1 MHYSGRGL
9 LWGLIGISSL
19 TFAQPEEVDLRRQ
32 LEELQQRYEAQQNA
46 LMILEQR
53 IRQVEGRRAEA
64 VAQTGQ
70 RGAPAAPATQT
81 AQTSQSP
88 QPAQTASAGSG
99 YGQSLRDSSEPAP
112 SVEALYG
119 EASGF
124 FGGGAFSIEPGLTYT
139 HYDTRQLFLNGFL
152 ALDAIFLGNLGID
165 EINADTFTFD
175 LTGRYNWRE
184 RWQFDANVPLVYRKT
199 TYQSAGAGGSSAQFS
214 EKSVTGDPRLGDIS
228 VGVAYKFLDE
238 SPGIPD
244 AVASLRVRM
253 PTGTDPY
260 GIKLNLVPGNDNL
273 NVPDDLPTGNGV
285 WSVTPGISLVKTSD
299 PAVLFGN
306 LSYTY
311 HLEGDFS
318 DISPQVGVKVPGKV
332 QLGNYFQFGLG
343 VAFALNERM
352 SMSMS
357 FSELISR
364 SSRIK
369 PDGGPWQTVNGSDAN
384 AAYFN
389 LGMTYAATDR
399 LTVVPSLAIGLTPD
413 APDFSFSLKFPYY
426 Y

>member
-1 MHYSGRGL
+1 MHQPGRYLLLGL
-9 LWGLIGISSL
+9 LGVGSAAV
-19 TFAQPEEVDLRRQ
+19 AQPEAADLRQQ
-32 LEELQQRYEAQQNA
+32 LEALQQRYEAQQNA
-46 LMILEQR
+46 LMVLEQR

-64 VAQTGQ
+64 LAQANE
-70 RGAPAAPATQT
+70 RSAPASPASPPAPQR
-81 AQTSQSP
+81 
-88 QPAQTASAGSG
+88 TASAGSG
-99 YGQSLRDSSEPAP
+99 YGESLRDSSEPAP
-112 SVEALYG
+112 SVEALYQ

-124 FGGGAFSIEPGLTYT
+124 FGGGRFSIEPGLTYS

-175 LTGRYNWRE
+175 LTGRYNWRQ
-184 RWQFDANVPLVYRKT
+184 RWQFDLNLPLVYRQT
-199 TYQSAGAGGSSAQFS
+199 TYQSAGAGGASAQFS
-214 EKSVTGDPRLGDIS
+214 EKTVTGDPRLGDIS
-228 VGVAYKFLDE
+228 AGVSYKFLDE
-238 SPGIPD
+238 APGRPD

-253 PTGTDPY
+253 PTGKDPY
-260 GIKLNLVPGNDNL
+260 GIKLNAVSGNDNL

-285 WSVTPGISLVKTSD
+285 WAVTPGIALVKTVD

-318 DISPQVGVKVPGKV
+318 DISPQIGVKVPGKV
-332 QLGNYFQFGLG
+332 QLGNYFQFGVG
-343 VAFALNERM
+343 MAFALNERM
-352 SMSMS
+352 SLSMS

-369 PDGGPWQTVNGSDAN
+369 PDGSSWQTVNGSDAN

-389 LGMTYAATDR
+389 LGMTFAATDR

>member
-1 MHYSGRGL
+1 MQYSGRGL
-9 LWGLIGISSL
+9 VWGLIGVSSVA
-19 TFAQPEEVDLRRQ
+19 FAQPEEVDLRRQ
-32 LEELQQRYEAQQNA
+32 LEELQKRYEAQQNA

-64 VAQTGQ
+64 VAEANQ
-70 RGAPAAPATQT
+70 RNVPVSPPTQT
-81 AQTSQSP
+81 AQSTQSSQP
-88 QPAQTASAGSG
+88 TQTARAGSG
-99 YGQSLRDSSEPAP
+99 YGESLKESSEPAP
-112 SVEALYG
+112 SVEALYQ

-124 FGGGAFSIEPGLTYT
+124 FGGGTFSLEPGITYS

-175 LTGRYNWRE
+175 LTGRYNWRQ
-184 RWQFDANVPLVYRKT
+184 RWQFDANIPVVYRQT
-199 TYQSAGAGGSSAQFS
+199 TYQSAGAGGSSAEFS
-214 EKSVTGDPRLGDIS
+214 EEKVTGDPRLGDIS

-238 SPGIPD
+238 SPGVPD

-253 PTGTDPY
+253 PTGKDPY
-260 GIKLNLVPGNDNL
+260 GIKLDTVPGNDNL
-273 NVPDDLPTGNGV
+273 SVPEDLPTGNGV
-285 WSVTPGISLVKTSD
+285 WSVTPGISLVKTVD

-318 DISPQVGVKVPGKV
+318 DISPQIGVKVPGKV
-332 QLGNYFQFGLG
+332 QLGNYFQLG
-343 VAFALNERM
+343 VGMAFALNERM

-364 SSRIK
+364 SSRIR
-369 PDGGPWQTVNGSDAN
+369 PDGSGWQTVNGSDVN

-389 LGMTYAATDR
+389 LGATFAATDR

-413 APDFSFSLKFPYY
+413 APDFSVSVKFPYY

>member
-1 MHYSGRGL
+1 MYKPGRGL
-9 LWGLIGISSL
+9 VWGLIGISSVAI
-19 TFAQPEEVDLRRQ
+19 AQPEEADLRRQ
-32 LEELQQRYEAQQNA
+32 LETLQQRYEAQQNA

-53 IRQVEGRRAEA
+53 LRQVEGRSTQA
-64 VAQTGQ
+64 VADASQ
-70 RGAPAAPATQT
+70 RSAAVTPPTQV
-81 AQTSQSP
+81 AQ
-88 QPAQTASAGSG
+88 AGSG
-99 YGQSLRDSSEPAP
+99 YGESLKAASEPAP
-112 SVEALYG
+112 SVEALYQ

-124 FGGGAFSIEPGLTYT
+124 FGGGTFSLEPGITYS

-175 LTGRYNWRE
+175 LTGRYNWRQ
-184 RWQFDANVPLVYRKT
+184 RWQFDVNVPVVYRQT
-199 TYQSAGAGGSSAQFS
+199 TYQSAGAGGASSQFS
-214 EKSVTGDPRLGDIS
+214 EETVTGDPRLGDIS
-228 VGVAYKFLDE
+228 AGVSYKFLDE
-238 SPGIPD
+238 ARGRPD

-260 GIKLNLVPGNDNL
+260 GIKLNAVSGNDNL

-285 WSVTPGISLVKTSD
+285 WALTPGIALVKTVD

-318 DISPQVGVKVPGKV
+318 DISPQIGAKVPGKV

-343 VAFALNERM
+343 MAFALNERM
-352 SMSMS
+352 SLSMS

-369 PDGGPWQTVNGSDAN
+369 PDGSSWQTVNGSDAN

-389 LGMTYAATDR
+389 LGMTFAATNR
-399 LTVVPSLAIGLTPD
+399 LTVVPSLAVGLTPD

-426 Y
+426 F